1 MGRTPGGGGIG
12 RPDADTGRVASGVAA
27 PAEGTGPADAG
38 PPCCAA
44 AGAGRGAGAP
54 GGGPA
59 GRGGSGRAATELG
72 RPGSVGDGRVLWIL
86 RGSSC
91 STAATWGGPLLAGAP
106 VATDTTGVTDTTGAT
121 DITGVATRGCAT
133 GAATAGSGRDGS
145 AATGVGAAAST
156 ARAAAATGSTAAG
169 RAAAGVTAAVV
180 TAAVVAA
187 AVTAAVVAAA
197 GVTAAGAST
206 AATVAGASASGTALS
221 ADVGA
226 GAGLAADAVFFTG
239 FDAAAAPSS
248 TPSTGASAG
257 FLAAR
262 FVALCSSG
270 CSGRVRPSR
279 SARRRRRSA
288 CASMMVEDWLF
299 ASTPIAPVSASISVF
314 VIPSSFASSC
324 TRMFFA
330 KTRSAFHRRRRD
342 GTCPD
347 NRPLFHF
354 YGGGF
359 EFVHKLGTCRSER
372 AVHNRTSPS
381 SSEP

>member
-27 PAEGTGPADAG
+27 PAEGTGPAVAG

-91 STAATWGGPLLAGAP
+91 STAAAWGGPLTAGAP
-106 VATDTTGVTDTTGAT
+106 VATDTTGATVTTGAT
-121 DITGVATRGCAT
+121 DVTGVATGGCAT
-133 GAATAGSGRDGS
+133 GAATAGSGRGGS

-156 ARAAAATGSTAAG
+156 ARAAGATGTTAAG

-180 TAAVVAA
+180 TAA
-187 AVTAAVVAAA
+187 

-206 AATVAGASASGTALS
+206 AATAAGASAAGTALS
-221 ADVGA
+221 AGA

-248 TPSTGASAG
+248 APSTGASAG

-262 FVALCSSG
+262 FVAFCSSG

-354 YGGGF
+354 CGGGF

-372 AVHNRTSPS
+372 AVHNWTSPS